1 MFARKGD
8 TVKNLIVATAVAL
21 ALAVPSPAHAG
32 VKSVVK
38 KAGHAVVVPV
48 KKAAHV
54 VGKGLLY
61 VAIGAAVIAFCS
73 QGACN

>member
-1 MFARKGD
+1 MKSG
-8 TVKNLIVATAVAL
+8 LIACVLVL
-21 ALAVPSPAHAG
+21 ALFVAPAPAHAG
-32 VKSVVK
+32 VKDAIKKTAHVVM
-38 KAGHAVVVPV
+38 VPV
-48 KKAAHV
+48 KKTAHV